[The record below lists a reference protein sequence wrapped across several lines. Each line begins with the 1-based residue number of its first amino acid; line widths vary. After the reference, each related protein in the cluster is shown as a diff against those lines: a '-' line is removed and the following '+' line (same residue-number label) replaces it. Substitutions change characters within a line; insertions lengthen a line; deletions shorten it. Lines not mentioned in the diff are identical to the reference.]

1 VAVVKTLFET
11 TRRPGAAKKRRTASV
26 LRLAR
31 QVGGRLSWGIADQG
45 MSSLTNFAVSI
56 YIAKTL
62 GAVQFGAFSLSYVTY
77 ALALQASRGLTTDPL
92 LVRFSHTDLPT
103 WRRAVAICTGAAVL
117 TGLATGACALVA
129 AALLHGPARLA
140 FFALGLTLPGLL
152 LQDSWRFAFFA
163 LGRGGQAFL
172 NDTIW
177 GVTLLPALVLLRKTG
192 HANVFWFVFAWGATA
207 ALGAAIGP
215 LQARVIPR
223 LRGSWDWLTRTRDL
237 GFRYLVEGTAPSAA
251 NQLRNSFLTAILGLA
266 ALGALQAANTLM
278 GLLQVAQY
286 GLGLVAVPEAAR
298 LQRRS
303 RRHMALFCALI
314 SVGLTTLALC
324 WGVALLVALPRG
336 LGDKLLGPL
345 WRPTYLLV
353 LPTTFFVAGTCA
365 SAGAGTWLHVLG
377 AARRSMRASTVTVV
391 IYLVLSLGGAVLGG
405 TVWTVRCAAL
415 GTWIGAGVFW
425 WQVRAAQREYDTA
438 LAGNQAS
445 PSDQN
450 GQDRGI
456 SEPAARKL
464 LPFDLEVP
472 PDPVP
477 RAAAFKLPIPADRH
491 TRDGAPARS
500 PAPLAVPYDPAPW
513 AIAFAPSSVRLPLLP
528 TAADQLLEDRSADAL
543 PEQREHVAA
552 PPPWREK
559 MPSPSP
565 GRHERRIRRRV
576 SLAWGL
582 LVLNALGY
590 TGALVHIPGAIG
602 KGITQGALPL
612 AIIVALSVNRR
623 VNLRPNVYLC
633 LVTLLAIEA
642 FVPIMQPTHFGT
654 IYRVVRFAEFVVAL
668 WLLTPW
674 WGRRDLMLVRC
685 YLTSLTVILASVGV
699 GVLVAP
705 GKALGGRLSGVLW
718 DIPPTQVAHYAAVTT
733 GLVVILWACGRMRGR
748 PTLLVVT
755 VTIGVL
761 LATHTRTAL
770 VAMTAGLLVAGLSLI
785 AGNARVRKL
794 FAATGAA
801 IASAIMT
808 LSSVIVSF
816 LARGE
821 GTSELTDLTG
831 RTLVWGPLLNF
842 PRDKFQEIFGFGLSN
857 DAFNGLPIDS
867 NWLASYS
874 DQGLFGVFTCAA
886 ILIFLL
892 VTAYFQPRG
901 VQRALALF
909 LITYCL
915 VASFTEVGFTNVN
928 PYLLELT
935 LAASLLV
942 PPATG
947 TKPT

>member
-1 VAVVKTLFET
+1 V
-11 TRRPGAAKKRRTASV
+11 
-26 LRLAR
+26 R
-31 QVGGRLSWGIADQG
+31 QVGGRLSWGLVDQG

-62 GAVQFGAFSLSYVTY
+62 GAVQFGAFSLCYVTY

-92 LVRFSHTDLPT
+92 LVRFSHIDLPT
-103 WRRAVAICTGAAVL
+103 WRRAVATCTGAAAL
-117 TGLATGACALVA
+117 TGLATGACVLVT
-129 AALLHGPARLA
+129 AALLHGPTRLA

-163 LGRGGQAFL
+163 LGRGSQAL
-172 NDTIW
+172 INDTIW
-177 GVTLLPALVLLRKTG
+177 GGTLLPALLLLRKTG

-207 ALGAAIGP
+207 AVGAAVGP
-215 LQARVIPR
+215 LQARVVPR
-223 LRGSWDWLTRTRDL
+223 LRGSWDWLTRHRDL

-251 NQLRNSFLTAILGLA
+251 GQVRNSFLSVILGLA
-266 ALGALQAANTLM
+266 ALGYLQAANTLM

-303 RRHMALFCALI
+303 RRQMALFCALI
-314 SVGLTTLALC
+314 SIGLTTLALF

-336 LGDKLLGPL
+336 LGEKLLGSL
-345 WRPTYLLV
+345 WRPTYALV
-353 LPTTFFVAGTCA
+353 LPTTLFVAGTCA
-365 SAGAGTWLHVLG
+365 SAGAGTWMHVLG

-391 IYLVLSLGGAVLGG
+391 IYLMLSLVGAVVGG

-415 GTWIGAGVFW
+415 GTWIGAVVFW
-425 WQVRAAQREYDTA
+425 WQVRQAQREYDTA
-438 LAGNQAS
+438 LAAHQAS
-445 PSDQN
+445 VSDQDR
-450 GQDRGI
+450 QDAGI
-456 SEPAARKL
+456 SEPARKL
-464 LPFDLEVP
+464 LPLDLAVP

-477 RAAAFKLPIPADRH
+477 RAAAFSPPVSAGQLA
-491 TRDGAPARS
+491 RDGNVYRP
-500 PAPLAVPYDPAPW
+500 PAPLTVPYDPAPW
-513 AIAFAPSSVRLPLLP
+513 AIAFAPSSVRWSFPP
-528 TAADQLLEDRSADAL
+528 TAAGQVLEDRSADAL
-543 PEQREHVAA
+543 PEQRERVAP

-559 MPSPSP
+559 MPSPSS
-565 GRHERRIRRRV
+565 GRHERRVRRRV
-576 SLAWGL
+576 GIAWGL

-612 AIIVALSVNRR
+612 AIIVALSANRR

-654 IYRVVRFAEFVVAL
+654 LYRVIRFAEFAVAL

-674 WGRRDLMLVRC
+674 WGRRDLLLVRC
-685 YLTSLTVILASVGV
+685 HLTSLTVILASVGA
-699 GVLVAP
+699 GVLIAP
-705 GKALGGRLSGVLW
+705 HKALGGRLSGVLW
-718 DIPPTQVAHYAAVTT
+718 DIPPTQVAHYAAITT
-733 GLVVILWACGRMRGR
+733 GLVIILWVCGRLRGR

-794 FAATGAA
+794 FAATGAV
-801 IASAIMT
+801 IATAVMT
-808 LSSVIVSF
+808 VSSVIVSF

-831 RTLVWGPLLNF
+831 RTLVWGPLLSF

-867 NWLASYS
+867 NWLASYN
-874 DQGLFGVFTCAA
+874 DQGLFGVVTCAT

-892 VTAYFQPRG
+892 VMAYFQPRG

-915 VASFTEVGFTNVN
+915 VASFTEVGFTNAN

-935 LAASLLV
+935 LAASLLM
-942 PPATG
+942 PPAAG
-947 TKPT
+947 KGPT